1 MKNKRIAIE
10 LSEEI
15 YYKVKVY
22 CATQKITIKEFLTD
36 LIKDKINQG

>member
-1 MKNKRIAIE
+1 MKNKRISIE
-10 LSEEI
+10 IDEEI

-36 LIKDKINQG
+36 LIKNKIN

>member
-10 LSEEI
+10 LDEDI

-36 LIKDKINQG
+36 LIKDKINQS